1 MRQKRVGTD
10 GVERTH
16 TRGGCGR
23 GRQVWGDTAPGKRV
37 PEEPLEV
44 DESRKDSFLEPGE
57 GGSTSLMTP

>member
-1 MRQKRVGTD
+1 MEWRGHTH
-10 GVERTH
+10 VEAV
-16 TRGGCGR
+16 GR

-37 PEEPLEV
+37 PEEPLKV